1 VKALLHSTD
10 AVGTP
15 LGIIH
20 AVEEANARQINR
32 FVEKIINRLNNPKGA
47 KIALWGLSFKPNT
60 DDVREAPAYTIIDRL
75 LEVGA
80 NISAY
85 DPEAMPNTKS
95 IYGDAIHYA
104 NSAYDTLKD
113 ADVLIIAT
121 EWNEFRKPDFS
132 VLRASL
138 KQPLIFDGR
147 NLFDPETIASEGFE
161 YHSIGR
167 LATGIIS

>member
-1 VKALLHSTD
+1 
-10 AVGTP
+10 
-15 LGIIH
+15 
-20 AVEEANARQINR
+20 
-32 FVEKIINRLNNPKGA
+32 
-47 KIALWGLSFKPNT
+47 
-60 DDVREAPAYTIIDRL
+60 
-75 LEVGA
+75 
-80 NISAY
+80 
-85 DPEAMPNTKS
+85 
-95 IYGDAIHYA
+95 
-104 NSAYDTLKD
+104 LKD